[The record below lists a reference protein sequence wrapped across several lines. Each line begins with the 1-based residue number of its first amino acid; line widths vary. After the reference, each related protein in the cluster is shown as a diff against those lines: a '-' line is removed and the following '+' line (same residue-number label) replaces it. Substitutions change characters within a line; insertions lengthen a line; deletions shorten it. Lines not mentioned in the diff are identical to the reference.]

1 MHLENKNKQGFWI
14 ISEGMPVTLDLS
26 NICKEAISGLIT
38 EYKISELA
46 RYLLNPNPITLE
58 EKVVGCRV
66 QYRKPSSG
74 KLKRLLNKILPGT
87 KSQSEGHDSH
97 IEEIITASK
106 LGAPS
111 FKDENLNAHFI
122 KINDLLKP
130 YDPVQKKLSSLDR
143 EKVEDVKALCEDIG
157 RNRYQLNLQG
167 SIGDKINF
175 VASSLSK
182 KTKVVANK
190 AYLLNGLFELRGFN
204 FKGFY
209 VKNSY
214 RLIKFTQNNQLRYCV
229 LNTNYQFEYWIN
241 ENLLINYMHLL
252 EQCIQSDP
260 RLREALLL
268 CVKGDAK
275 PLKLFFAKQ
284 LGQDYSDKHLPT
296 VYREVFSAHKISQ
309 YEKDTLAET
318 LNKNQ
323 SIVSFTF
330 VPLSGPE
337 KHKLC
342 TNISVMHDV
351 RALEPIK
358 GHLPKVYSEIN
369 KKALV
374 SDAGKLY
381 LMDSI
386 RGYQNV

>member
-87 KSQSEGHDSH
+87 KSRSEGHDSH

-241 ENLLINYMHLL
+241 ENLLINYMHLM

-342 TNISVMHDV
+342 TNISVMHDF

>member
-1 MHLENKNKQGFWI
+1 MHLENKNKQGIWI
-14 ISEGMPVTLDLS
+14 ISDGMPVTLDLS
-26 NICKEAISGLIT
+26 NICKETISGLIT

-74 KLKRLLNKILPGT
+74 KIKRLLNKIRPGA
-87 KSQSEGHDSH
+87 KSQPEGDNSH
-97 IEEIITASK
+97 VEEIITASK
-106 LGAPS
+106 IGAPS

-122 KINDLLKP
+122 KINELLKP
-130 YDPVQKKLSSLDR
+130 YDPVQKKLSALDR
-143 EKVEDVKALCEDIG
+143 DNVEDIKAMCEDIG

-167 SIGDKINF
+167 SISDKINF
-175 VASSLSK
+175 VANSLSK
-182 KTKVVANK
+182 KTRVVANK
-190 AYLLNGLFELRGFN
+190 AYLLNGLFEMRGFN

-209 VKNSY
+209 NKNSY
-214 RLIKFTQNNQLRYCV
+214 RLIKFFQNNQVRHCV
-229 LNTNYQFEYWIN
+229 LNINYQFEYWIN
-241 ENLLINYMHLL
+241 DNVLINYMHLF

-260 RLREALLL
+260 KLREALLL
-268 CVKGDAK
+268 CVKGEAK

-309 YEKDTLAET
+309 NEKDTLAET
-318 LNKNQ
+318 LNKFQ

-330 VPLSGPE
+330 VPLSGSE

-342 TNISVMHDV
+342 TNISVMHDF

-358 GHLPKVYSEIN
+358 GHLPEVYSEIN
-369 KKALV
+369 KKAQV

-381 LMDSI
+381 LLDSI